1 MAKVVGVAEA
11 KKRFSEIMSDIVYK
25 GEHFIVERKGRPMI
39 AMVNVTE
46 LKKLEQIPKA
56 EGKKGLLAAIGALE
70 EFKELDKIIEDIYK
84 ARKKAKDR
92 RIQRL

>member
-11 KKRFSEIMSDIVYK
+11 KKKFSEIMSDIVYR

-39 AMVNVTE
+39 AMVNISE
-46 LKKLEQIPKA
+46 LEKLEQIPKV
-56 EGKKGLLAAIGALE
+56 EGKRGLLAAIGALE
-70 EFKELDKIIEDIYK
+70 EFRELNKIIEDIYR

-92 RIQRL
+92 RIQRI